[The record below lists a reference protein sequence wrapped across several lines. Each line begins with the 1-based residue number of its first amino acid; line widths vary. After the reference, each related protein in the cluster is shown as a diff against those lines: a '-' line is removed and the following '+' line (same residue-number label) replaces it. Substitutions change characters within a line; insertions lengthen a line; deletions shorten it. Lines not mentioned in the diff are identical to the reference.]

1 MGDRSAKIAA
11 QLMKLAP
18 PVLAKVELD
27 DNLRA
32 EVDRARAVG
41 SHIARRRAERTL
53 AGELRRHDLAA
64 LAAAIAKAEGTDSA
78 STQQFHLAER
88 WRTRLIEEGAAA
100 LAEFPG
106 GTDDKLPDL
115 IDAAQRERA
124 TGLPRGAAR
133 ALFRHVVE
141 RLKVA
146 AG

>member
-88 WRTRLIEEGAAA
+88 WRTRLI
-100 LAEFPG
+100 
-106 GTDDKLPDL
+106 
-115 IDAAQRERA
+115 DAAQRERT
-124 TGLPRGAAR
+124 TGKPPGAAR
-133 ALFRHVVE
+133 ALFRHVME
-141 RLKVA
+141 LLKPRP
-146 AG
+146 